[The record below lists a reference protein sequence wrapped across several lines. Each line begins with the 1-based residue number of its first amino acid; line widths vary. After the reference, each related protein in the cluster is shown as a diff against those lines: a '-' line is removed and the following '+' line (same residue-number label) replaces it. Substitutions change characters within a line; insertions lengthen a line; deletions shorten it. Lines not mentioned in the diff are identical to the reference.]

1 MGVGDEHAFVSDRA
15 AVNTVAQGENL
26 LARDVPLVEVLI
38 LLELVVSVELG
49 RYVHLGR

>member
-1 MGVGDEHAFVSDRA
+1 MGVGDEPAFVSDRA
-15 AVNTVAQGENL
+15 AVNTAAQGENL
-26 LARDVPLVEVLI
+26 LARVPLVERI